1 MCRELNITR
10 NDFLDATPELFS
22 FAYVDKIN
30 KSIKKISMKIYRWVT
45 VMVSDDFHLHNKRLT
60 DVADP
65 VDNQDAATKKYVDE
79 KVSGLDSSSL
89 QAEVAKKA
97 DFNTLNT
104 QTFNSKI
111 VIPDY
116 NEKDR
121 LNSIVVN
128 LK

>member
-1 MCRELNITR
+1 MPL
-10 NDFLDATPELFS
+10 P
-22 FAYVDKIN
+22 
-30 KSIKKISMKIYRWVT
+30 
-45 VMVSDDFHLHNKRLT
+45 
-60 DVADP
+60 
-65 VDNQDAATKKYVDE
+65 KKYIDE

-104 QTFNSKI
+104 QTFKSKI

-116 NEKDR
+116 ND
-121 LNSIVVN
+121 NSIVVN

>member
-1 MCRELNITR
+1 MGYSDGQLNSR
-10 NDFLDATPELFS
+10 RSHPESSGKGEQGLPGVVFNLT
-22 FAYVDKIN
+22 ADG
-30 KSIKKISMKIYRWVT
+30 
-45 VMVSDDFHLHNKRLT
+45 DFHLLNKRLT

-65 VDNQDAATKKYVDE
+65 VDNQDAGTKKYVYE

-111 VIPDY
+111 IIPDY
-116 NEKDR
+116 NDKDR
-121 LNSIVVN
+121 LNSKVVN
-128 LK
+128 LKIC